1 MSDFSKYF
9 LMTTED
15 VPKYVQSKL
24 TYFSEDAKLSCT
36 EIGDGN
42 INYVFRVQDE
52 NGKSIIVKQAGLE
65 TRIKPDLGVSTDRGR
80 IESEILSIQN
90 SYAEGLVP
98 KIYLYDGTMCAMIM
112 QDMIGHTMMRT
123 GLLNHEVYPLFA
135 DHVTTFMANC
145 LLRTSDIVM
154 DHKEKKKLVGSF
166 INPDLCGITEDLV
179 YTEPY
184 TDCFNRN
191 HVFPPNA
198 EFMKKE
204 LYDDDALRLETA
216 KLKFEF
222 MNNAQALI
230 HGDLHTGSV
239 FINKEHT
246 YFFDPEFAFY
256 GPMGYDIGNVIANL
270 FFAWTNGDAEIDDKD
285 EKQRFCSW
293 CVDSICD
300 TIDLFIKKYNAIY
313 DEYVTDTMA
322 KTKGFKEWYL
332 SGILSDTAGC
342 AGIESIRRIVGM
354 ANVKDITTISDEN
367 KRARAEKIVVSL
379 AKDYI
384 MHRESFKCGDDYRR
398 AINIAVKKYPL

>member
-1 MSDFSKYF
+1 MLDFNEYF
-9 LMTTED
+9 LMSTDD

-24 TYFSEDAKLSCT
+24 SYFDENEELTCT

-42 INYVFRVQDE
+42 INYVFRVSNK

-80 IESEILSIQN
+80 IESEILKIQN
-90 SYAEGLVP
+90 SYAVGLVP
-98 KIYLYDGTMCAMIM
+98 EIYLYDSTMCTMIM
-112 QDMIGHTMMRT
+112 QDMVGHTMMRT
-123 GLLNHEVYPLFA
+123 GLLNHEIYPNFA

-145 LLRTSDIVM
+145 LVRTSDIVM
-154 DHKEKKKLVGSF
+154 DHKDKKKLVGSF
-166 INPDLCGITEDLV
+166 INPDLCAITEDLV

-184 TDCFNRN
+184 TDCFGRN
-191 HVFPPNA
+191 HVFPPNS
-198 EFMKKE
+198 EFIKKE
-204 LYDDDALRLETA
+204 LYNDNTLRLEAA

-256 GPMGYDIGNVIANL
+256 GPMGYDIGNIIANL
-270 FFAWTNGDAEIDDKD
+270 FFAWANGDAVIEDKT
-285 EKQRFCSW
+285 EKSRFCNW
-293 CVDSICD
+293 CINSISD
-300 TIDLFIKKYNAIY
+300 IIDMFTVKFNAVYN
-313 DEYVTDTMA
+313 EYVTDIMA
-322 KTKGFKEWYL
+322 KTTGFKEWYL
-332 SGILSDTAGC
+332 NGILSDTAGV

-354 ANVKDITTISDEN
+354 ANVKDITSIEDEK
-367 KRARAEKIVVSL
+367 KRVRAERIIISL

-384 MHRESFKCGDDYRR
+384 IHRNSFKSGDDYRR
-398 AINIAVKKYPL
+398 AIKIAVSKYPL

>member
-9 LMTTED
+9 LMSTDD
-15 VPKYVQSKL
+15 VLEYVQSKH
-24 TYFSEDAKLSCT
+24 TFFSENAKLTCS

-42 INYVFRVQDE
+42 INYVFRVSDE

-65 TRIKPDLGVSTDRGR
+65 TRIKPDLSVSTDRGR
-80 IESEILSIQN
+80 IESEILKIQN
-90 SYAEGLVP
+90 SYAGGLVP
-98 KIYLYDGTMCAMIM
+98 EIYLYDKTMCAMIM

-123 GLLNHEVYPLFA
+123 GLLNHETYPLFA

-145 LLRTSDIVM
+145 LVSTSDIVM
-154 DHKEKKKLVGSF
+154 DHKTKKQLVGSF

-184 TDCFNRN
+184 TDCFSRN

-198 EFMKKE
+198 DFIKKE
-204 LYDDDALRLETA
+204 LYDDNALRLEAA

-239 FINKEHT
+239 FINKDHT

-256 GPMGYDIGNVIANL
+256 GPMGYDIGNVVANL
-270 FFAWTNGDAEIDDKD
+270 FFAWTNGDAEIDDKSKKA
-285 EKQRFCSW
+285 EFCNW
-293 CVDSICD
+293 CLKSIAD
-300 TIDLFIKKYNAIY
+300 TIDMFIIKFNKIY

-332 SGILSDTAGC
+332 NGILSDTAGI

-354 ANVKDITTISDEN
+354 ANVKDITSIEDEH

-384 MHRESFKCGDDYRR
+384 VHRSSFKCGEDYLR
-398 AINIAVKKYPL
+398 AIKIAISKYPL

>member
-9 LMTTED
+9 LMNTDD
-15 VPKYVQSKL
+15 VPQYVQSKL
-24 TYFSEDAKLSCT
+24 SFFPENTKLTCT

-42 INYVFRVQDE
+42 INYVFRVSDD

-65 TRIKPDLGVSTDRGR
+65 TRIKPDLCVSTDRGR
-80 IESEILSIQN
+80 IESEILKIQN
-90 SYAEGLVP
+90 SYAGGLVP
-98 KIYLYDGTMCAMIM
+98 EIYLYDATMCAMIM

-123 GLLNHEVYPLFA
+123 GLLNHETYPLFA

-145 LLRTSDIVM
+145 LVRTSDIVM
-154 DHKEKKKLVGSF
+154 DHKAKKKLVGSF

-191 HVFPPNA
+191 HIFPPNSD
-198 EFMKKE
+198 FIKKE
-204 LYDDDALRLETA
+204 LYEDNTLRLEAA

-270 FFAWTNGDAEIDDKD
+270 FFAWTNGDAEIEDTAKKA
-285 EKQRFCSW
+285 EFCNW
-293 CVDSICD
+293 CIKSIVD
-300 TIDLFIKKYNAIY
+300 TIDLFIIKFNEIY

-332 SGILSDTAGC
+332 HGILSDTAGV

-354 ANVKDITTISDEN
+354 ANVKDITSIEDEK
-367 KRARAEKIVVSL
+367 KRARAERIVVSL

-384 MHRESFKCGDDYRR
+384 MHRNCFKCGEDYLR
-398 AINIAVKKYPL
+398 AIKIAISKYPL

>member
-1 MSDFSKYF
+1 MLDFNEYF
-9 LMTTED
+9 LMRTED
-15 VPKYVQSKL
+15 VPQYVQSKL
-24 TYFSEDAKLSCT
+24 NYFGENENLICE

-42 INYVFRVQDE
+42 INYVFRVSSE
-52 NGKSIIVKQAGLE
+52 SGKSIIVKQAGIE

-80 IESEILSIQN
+80 IESEILKIQN
-90 SYAEGLVP
+90 SYAGGLVP
-98 KIYLYDGTMCAMIM
+98 EIYLYDSNMCTILM

-123 GLLNHEVYPLFA
+123 GLLNHETYPHFA

-154 DHKEKKKLVGSF
+154 DHKDKKKLVGSF
-166 INPDLCGITEDLV
+166 INPDLCSITEDLV

-184 TDCFNRN
+184 TDCFGRN

-198 EFMKKE
+198 EFIKRE
-204 LYDDDALRLETA
+204 LYDDNALRLEAA

-239 FINKEHT
+239 FINKDHT

-256 GPMGYDIGNVIANL
+256 GPMGYDVGNVIANL
-270 FFAWTNGDAEIDDKD
+270 FFAWANGNAVIKD
-285 EKQRFCSW
+285 QTAKRRFCNW
-293 CVDSICD
+293 CISSISD
-300 TIDLFIKKYNAIY
+300 IIDLFIKKFNTVY
-313 DEYVTDTMA
+313 DEYVTDQMA
-322 KTKGFKEWYL
+322 KTSGFKEWYL
-332 SGILSDTAGC
+332 DGILSDTAGV

-354 ANVKDITTISDEN
+354 ANVKDITSIEDPQ
-367 KRARAEKIVVSL
+367 KRTRAERIIISL

-384 MHRESFKCGDDYRR
+384 MHRATFKCGDDYLR
-398 AINIAVKKYPL
+398 AIKIAVSKYPL